1 MESTERHVRTWIA
14 SGREDDITELVE
26 GTIIVTQFERVLIPR
41 TLDISVGRA
50 TLLDVVKALG
60 EYLTSEEDVIRSK
73 GVDLLS
79 RVIERCPPERINRQ
93 ATRVLVSFY
102 SGKLEDPETV
112 IPALKG
118 LVSLTS
124 LPTYSDPDAVESV
137 KALFARIDTK
147 SLNQSTRYLVFKI
160 LDTLV
165 AGHRSALQGMGD
177 EFLSG
182 YMSLVD
188 GEKDPRNLLLAFS
201 IDRVICIEFDISRHI
216 EAMFNIIF
224 CYFPIT
230 FKPPA
235 DDPYGIT
242 SDDLKTALRSCMSAS
257 PLFGELAVTLFLD
270 KLLGGSPAAKKD
282 IIETISLCAP
292 VYGAAVARKNSKK
305 LWNFLKM
312 EVFQP
317 VNPETEGEALK
328 ATQALIQTIY
338 SDSDEEASAGEPQ
351 GIITEISKE
360 CLELMNEPE
369 KSQAVPASKVMASF
383 IGTTPKIS
391 KFALSHVIPHLMK
404 LFQDPEELVHRSQ
417 ILTLLCIIVG
427 AIEAKRSVLEEYGLQ
442 GQLLEFKDDILG
454 AFISGTKN
462 PSSCEAALEGIKK
475 VSIMP
480 DVLSDEELVYV
491 VHNINELLQSDAE
504 DADVASDDALAVLA
518 TIADRNS
525 KVVEEYT
532 LPLLFSSLPDSPPL
546 RDAHRERAKC
556 WRTLHLLA
564 RLCVSAPLFETL
576 VVRLTT
582 KLDIVCASKSDD
594 PDEMQD
600 PEPRAAYAH
609 GILKTL
615 GSVIELKVNANHAD
629 VPKYIDRLVPRLYN
643 LLIYLSLADKSASS
657 SDLYSKLLE
666 ISGQIITL
674 VVRTVPPDRQKKL
687 ALDLYSAYFDGN
699 VASLCSLH
707 QLFPVDYSVFRPF
720 KSESTSEKNT
730 VVLLSAAFVAFHRDV
745 LLPHLELNEAL
756 GNLQDWVLNNS
767 VNDLQ
772 RHAVNHM
779 VASLLN
785 KNSDKLSPFISRQLE
800 HVYQAEISS
809 SYIPIE
815 RRRHAIES
823 WLWIGKALILLNS
836 PSLVNLIDSLFSVF
850 GDRDVGWDA
859 ARTVGEI
866 ASGGDDVLTKS
877 NHATIRILYAQKY
890 FKTILPKIFKDLQD
904 SDQPQQQ
911 KANLVALSTLISA
924 LPKTVYANELPTLMP
939 FLIRG
944 LDLPDSEIRTSIINT
959 FTAVASSGAHG
970 PTQEHASTLVSIVL
984 KNALTQEASS
994 TSLRM
999 AALKYLAIL
1008 PRAVRY
1014 DVFHP
1019 LKAAV
1024 IRELGT
1030 ALDDPKRAVRK
1041 EAVDARAA
1049 WFSYKG

>member
-1 MESTERHVRTWIA
+1 MELTERHVRTWIA
-14 SGREDDITELVE
+14 SGREDDIAELVE
-26 GTIIVTQFERVLIPR
+26 
-41 TLDISVGRA
+41 DISVGRA

-112 IPALKG
+112 IPTLKG
-118 LVSLTS
+118 LVTLTS
-124 LPTYSDPDAVESV
+124 LPTYSDQDAVESM
-137 KALFARIDTK
+137 KALFTHVDMK
-147 SLNQSTRYLVFKI
+147 NLNQSMRYLVFKI

-182 YMSLVD
+182 YTTLVD

-270 KLLGGSPAAKKD
+270 KLLGGSPATKKD

-292 VYGAAVARKNSKK
+292 VYGAGVARKNSKK

-328 ATQALIQTIY
+328 ATQILIQTIY
-338 SDSDEEASAGEPQ
+338 SGPDEETAAGELQ
-351 GIITEISKE
+351 GLITEISTE

-369 KSQAVPASKVMASF
+369 KSQAVPASKVMASL
-383 IGTTPKIS
+383 IGISPKIS
-391 KFALSHVIPHLMK
+391 RFALSHVIPHLMK
-404 LFQDPEELVHRSQ
+404 LFRDPEELVHRSQ

-427 AIEAKRSVLEEYGLQ
+427 AIETKQSVLEEYGLQ

-454 AFISGTKN
+454 AFISGAKN

-475 VSIMP
+475 LSIMP
-480 DVLSDEELVYV
+480 NVLTDEELVYV
-491 VHNINELLQSDAE
+491 VHSINELLQSDAD
-504 DADVASDDALAVLA
+504 DADVASDDALAVLV

-532 LPLLFSSLPDSPPL
+532 LPLLFGSLPDSAPL

-582 KLDIVCASKSDD
+582 KLDIVCAPKSDD
-594 PDEMQD
+594 PHEVQD
-600 PEPRAAYAH
+600 PESRTAYAH

-615 GSVIELKVNANHAD
+615 GSVIELKVNANHVD

-643 LLIYLSLADKSASS
+643 LFIYLSLADKSASS
-657 SDLYSKLLE
+657 NDLYSKLLE

-674 VVRTVPPDRQKKL
+674 VVRTVPTDRQKKL
-687 ALDLYSAYFDGN
+687 ALDLYSAYFDGS
-699 VASLCSLH
+699 VESLCSLY
-707 QLFPVDYSVFRPF
+707 QLFPIDYSAFRPF
-720 KSESTSEKNT
+720 KTESTSEKNT
-730 VVLLSAAFVAFHRDV
+730 VLLLSAAFVAFHKDV
-745 LLPHLELNEAL
+745 LLPHLEPNEAL
-756 GNLQDWVLNNS
+756 GNLQDWILNNS
-767 VNDLQ
+767 DNDLQ
-772 RHAVNHM
+772 RRAVNHM

-800 HVYQAEISS
+800 QVYQAEISS
-809 SYIPIE
+809 SDIPIE
-815 RRRHAIES
+815 RRRHAIQS

-836 PSLVNLIDSLFSVF
+836 PSLVNFIDSLFSVF

-859 ARTVGEI
+859 ARAVGEI
-866 ASGGDDVLTKS
+866 ARGGDDVLTKS

-890 FKTILPKIFKDLQD
+890 FKTVLPKILLDLRE
-904 SDQPQQQ
+904 SDQSQRQ
-911 KANLVALSTLISA
+911 KANLVALSTLISS

-944 LDLPDSEIRTSIINT
+944 LDLPDSEIRMSIINT
-959 FTAVASSGAHG
+959 FTAVASGGAHG
-970 PTQEHASTLVSIVL
+970 PTQEHASTLVLIVL
-984 KNALTQEASS
+984 KNALSQERSS
-994 TSLRM
+994 TSLRV
-999 AALKYLAIL
+999 AALKYLAVL
-1008 PRAVRY
+1008 PKAVRY
-1014 DVFHP
+1014 DVLHP
-1019 LKAAV
+1019 LKATV
-1024 IRELGT
+1024 VRELGK
-1030 ALDDPKRAVRK
+1030 ALDDPKRVVRK
-1041 EAVDARAA
+1041 AAVDARAA